1 LPTDGRRTL
10 LLADDSPTVQKV
22 VSLTF
27 GDEGFR
33 VITVG
38 TGEQA
43 LAELE
48 RGVPDVVLADVHMP
62 VPNGYELCARIK
74 RDERTRGV
82 PVMLLVGSFEPF
94 DEAEARKSGA
104 DEVLTKPFQ
113 SIRELVNKVG
123 GLLGGQPDAKKADA
137 RADEDETTHELRAL
151 PTDAAR
157 ADETRRD
164 AQPVASSNATPATN
178 AAAPAVAFTD
188 FGMDDQNIETVPA
201 AEFDARDAAATTQ
214 ASAPPAQ
221 SFAATA
227 AARSYPQTFDARS
240 AAAAAADDALLEL
253 GDLDTTQAGASAD
266 DDNEFVLDIGD
277 GESYAP
283 PRAQRDTPV
292 YDAPVYSDAPVYT
305 EDAPSAVEMQA
316 AGSMSMSEPS
326 AGWVAAEEFPVSP
339 EAITEPVEAPAH
351 VTEAMATTEA
361 TFSSFY
367 DATRRDAK
375 ASAAEPEA
383 SEATNDTSL
392 MNDSQ
397 VMTDSA
403 TTPELL
409 ASATSTQMGTAQ
421 LSPETID
428 AIARRVV
435 EHLSDRVVREIA
447 WEVVPDLAE
456 RLIRRKLEEEQARVK

>member
-1 LPTDGRRTL
+1 
-10 LLADDSPTVQKV
+10 
-22 VSLTF
+22 
-27 GDEGFR
+27 
-33 VITVG
+33 
-38 TGEQA
+38 
-43 LAELE
+43 
-48 RGVPDVVLADVHMP
+48 
-62 VPNGYELCARIK
+62 
-74 RDERTRGV
+74 
-82 PVMLLVGSFEPF
+82 
-94 DEAEARKSGA
+94 
-104 DEVLTKPFQ
+104 
-113 SIRELVNKVG
+113 VG
-123 GLLGGQPDAKKADA
+123 GLLGGQSDAKKADA
-137 RADEDETTHELRAL
+137 HADEHADEDETTHELRAL

-157 ADETRRD
+157 ADEIRRD
-164 AQPVASSNATPATN
+164 AQPVASSNATPAMS
-178 AAAPAVAFTD
+178 AAAPPAAFTD

-253 GDLDTTQAGASAD
+253 GDLDTAQAGASA

-277 GESYAP
+277 GGSYAP
-283 PRAQRDTPV
+283 PRAQR
-292 YDAPVYSDAPVYT
+292 DAPVYSDAPVYT

-316 AGSMSMSEPS
+316 AGSMSMAEPS

-361 TFSSFY
+361 TFSSSY
-367 DATRRDAK
+367 DATRRDAE
-375 ASAAEPEA
+375 ASAAEPKA
-383 SEATNDTSL
+383 SEATSDASL
-392 MNDSQ
+392 LNDSAAMPEPQ
-397 VMTDSA
+397 VSTA
-403 TTPELL
+403 
-409 ASATSTQMGTAQ
+409 STQTGTTQ

-456 RLIRRKLEEEQARVK
+456 RLIRRKLEEEQARQ

>member
-27 GDEGFR
+27 DDEGFR
-33 VITVG
+33 VIAVG

-48 RGVPDVVLADVHMP
+48 RGVPDIVLADVHMP
-62 VPNGYELCARIK
+62 APDGYELCARIK
-74 RDERTRGV
+74 RDERTRHV

-123 GLLGGQPDAKKADA
+123 GLLGSHPDVKKADE
-137 RADEDETTHELRAL
+137 RADEDETTGELRAVS
-151 PTDAAR
+151 TDDAR
-157 ADETRRD
+157 AAGAQRD
-164 AQPVASSNATPATN
+164 AQPAASSTT
-178 AAAPAVAFTD
+178 AAATSVAAASSAFTD
-188 FGMDDQNIETVPA
+188 FGMDDEDIETVPA
-201 AEFDARDAAATTQ
+201 AEFAARDAATPQ

-221 SFAATA
+221 SFAASA
-227 AARSYPQTFDARS
+227 AGADAARAYPRTFHARS

-253 GDLDTTQAGASAD
+253 GDIDPAQAGAAA
-266 DDNEFVLDIGD
+266 DDNEFVLDIGE
-277 GESYAP
+277 GETYAP
-283 PRAQRDTPV
+283 PRAQ
-292 YDAPVYSDAPVYT
+292 YDAPAYTDAPVYT

-316 AGSMSMSEPS
+316 AGSMSMAEPS
-326 AGWVAAEEFPVSP
+326 AGWVAAEEFAVSP
-339 EAITEPVEAPAH
+339 EAITEPVEAPAQA
-351 VTEAMATTEA
+351 TEVIEATEA
-361 TFSSFY
+361 TFTSF
-367 DATRRDAK
+367 DDTTRHDEAVSV
-375 ASAAEPEA
+375 AVPGA
-383 SEATNDTSL
+383 SEATGDTS
-392 MNDSQ
+392 
-397 VMTDSA
+397 MTDSSPMTDTA
-403 TTPELL
+403 ATPEPQ
-409 ASATSTQMGTAQ
+409 ASATSTQAGAAQ

-435 EHLSDRVVREIA
+435 EHLSESVVREIA

-456 RLIRRKLEEEQARVK
+456 RLIRRKLEEERTRQ